1 MAEKAFYLLVYDIS
15 DDRRRTRLHDRLLDF
30 GSPVQYSVF
39 ECLLDSK
46 QLVKLHKMIRRT
58 IKDKDDHVRLYPL
71 CAACLKKIWVSG
83 AGAEVA
89 HETTSM
95 VV

>member
-1 MAEKAFYLLVYDIS
+1 MASLFDQAVQFENLALLGLGY
-15 DDRRRTRLHDRLLDF
+15 TLLTDA
-30 GSPVQYSVF
+30 V
-39 ECLLDSK
+39 
-46 QLVKLHKMIRRT
+46 
-58 IKDKDDHVRLYPL
+58 DKDDHVRLYPL